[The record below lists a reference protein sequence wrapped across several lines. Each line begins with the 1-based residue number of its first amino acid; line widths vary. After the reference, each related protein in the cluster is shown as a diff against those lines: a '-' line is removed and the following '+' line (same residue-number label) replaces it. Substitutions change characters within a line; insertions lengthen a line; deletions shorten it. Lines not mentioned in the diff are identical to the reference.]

1 MHVKVSEQAINCP
14 EKIPGV
20 EISQV
25 GLTEAVVL
33 NPFECWKFSELFLKW
48 NMEQFHSDFELEYP

>member
-25 GLTEAVVL
+25 GLTEAVLL
-33 NPFECWKFSELFLKW
+33 NPFECWKLSELFQKL
-48 NMEQFHSDFELEYP
+48 NMEPFHSDFELEYP